1 MSDDRHV
8 TGISELTELTVSS
21 TDERPLPLQ
30 ADGDYLGDVDIARYS
45 ILKDALTVVS

>member
-1 MSDDRHV
+1 M

-30 ADGDYLGDVDIARYS
+30 VDGDYLGNVAVARYS
-45 ILKDALTVVS
+45 IIKDALTIVS